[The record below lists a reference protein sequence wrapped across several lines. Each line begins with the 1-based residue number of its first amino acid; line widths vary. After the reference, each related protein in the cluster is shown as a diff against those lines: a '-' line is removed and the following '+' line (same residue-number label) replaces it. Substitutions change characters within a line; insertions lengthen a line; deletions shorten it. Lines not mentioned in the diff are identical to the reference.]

1 MAKKNKFAGRDFISV
16 FDFSSKE
23 IWDIFYLA
31 KAMKAKPKKFQ
42 KALNGKIMA
51 LIFEK
56 PSLRTRVTFDAGIKQ
71 LGGDSIYLSPLE
83 INLGKRESVY
93 DVAKNLERMVN
104 GIMIRTFGHD
114 IATGLAEHAS
124 IPIINGLTDLEHPC
138 QAMADYFTVWEF
150 YKKLEKVKVAY
161 VGDGNNVSHS
171 LMLGAARIGLTV
183 SIGTPSGFE
192 PNQEIVE
199 KAKAGAKKTSA
210 KIIVTNDPVEAV
222 KNADAVYT
230 DVWASM
236 GQEKEAEE
244 RKKIFLPYQVNSGL
258 MKHAKKNALFMHC
271 LPAHRG
277 DEVTDE
283 VIDSKTSV
291 VFQEAENRLHV
302 QKAIMHELL
311 RG

>member
-1 MAKKNKFAGRDFISV
+1 MAKKNKFAGRDFISL

-31 KAMKAKPKKFQ
+31 KAMKAKPKKYQ
-42 KALNGKIMA
+42 KSLNGKIMA

-93 DVAKNLERMVN
+93 DVAKNLERMVD

-114 IATGLAEHAS
+114 IATGLAENAS

-138 QAMADYFTVWEF
+138 QAMADYFTIWE
-150 YKKLEKVKVAY
+150 YHKKLEKVKLAY
-161 VGDGNNVSHS
+161 VGDGNNVAHS
-171 LMLGAARIGLTV
+171 LMLGAARIGLTI

-192 PNQEIVE
+192 PKQEIFE
-199 KAKAGAKKTSA
+199 HAKDAAKKTGA

-244 RKKIFLPYQVNSGL
+244 RKRIFLPYQVNSQL
-258 MKHAKKNALFMHC
+258 MKNAKKNALFMHC

-277 DEVTDE
+277 DEVTDD

>member
-199 KAKAGAKKTSA
+199 KAKAGAKKTGA